1 MSLTSPVP
9 RLLIVAGPN
18 GSGKTTLVRHGVLSD
33 YLDVPS
39 ASMTN
44 PDEVAR
50 ELTGGGALTPE
61 ISLQAAQACDA
72 QLDAEI
78 AAGRSVTVET
88 VLSSDK
94 LKRRVEAAKAARFSI
109 ALVFVTLRMLR

>member
-1 MSLTSPVP
+1 
-9 RLLIVAGPN
+9 LLIVAGPN

-39 ASMTN
+39 ASIN

-61 ISLQAAQACDA
+61 ISLQAAATRNSMPRSPQADPSPWR
-72 QLDAEI
+72 L
-78 AAGRSVTVET
+78 
-88 VLSSDK
+88 
-94 LKRRVEAAKAARFSI
+94 FSHP
-109 ALVFVTLRMLR
+109 TS